1 MLEEVAIM
9 DGEKVIRD
17 FKAMT
22 KDAENVQRATLEL
35 VSEKMDALSI
45 CRNWASMAKLSL
57 KVSRLV
63 LLCLLETE
71 SLLVEICN
79 SGTFEGKQN
88 FLLLN
93 DKFMET
99 TMQIFCTYFA
109 FRSREF
115 PIENEMALQF
125 IFGGKQTKT
134 KGDLLVGTATTNI
147 YRGLEKHYAGDV
159 PLITVDYGAT
169 EGWIGVNVN
178 PTLPPESTTYVVPP
192 NIGYF
197 EFIPLNKNVEDNV
210 QDEVK
215 SSFPS
220 VDPKSI
226 GLTEVKVGEEYEVIV
241 SSVTSCC
248 ISNFLS

>member
-63 LLCLLETE
+63 LLW
-71 SLLVEICN
+71 
-79 SGTFEGKQN
+79 
-88 FLLLN
+88 
-93 DKFMET
+93 
-99 TMQIFCTYFA
+99 
-109 FRSREF
+109 EF